1 MQQEFL
7 DLYERELNAL
17 YDRAADFA
25 AEFPGLADRLGGLTR
40 DRLDPGLAGLLEGAA
55 FLAARVRMKVE
66 AEFPVFTTALLEQL
80 LPGYLAP
87 VPATA
92 LLQAQPDFTATDLA
106 EGRRFA
112 AGSYLD
118 ATYREREQ
126 RVSCRFRLAAPLEL
140 WPLEIDMASYFA
152 APAPLQAL
160 GLEVAPTT
168 AAGLRMRVV
177 RRTGPGIPDADG
189 DLPTGKGAPPQVAA
203 LAAAG
208 LDRLPVHLHGPM
220 AEMDDLYEQ
229 IFSRC
234 TRITLR
240 WLDAQGDPCFAPTPP
255 DMLGQIGFD
264 PEERLFPEE
273 ERLFAGF
280 ALLRDHYIL
289 PQKFL
294 GFRLSGLGQVLRR
307 VEAPAFDLLFEFDEA
322 VPALVPVVT
331 ARTLRLHAVPAINLF
346 SERSARI
353 RVGET
358 RREHLVTPL
367 ASPHENY
374 EIHSVQAVRALYG
387 GKRKPEPVWPLYGQP
402 ADASRPTEALHYSLV
417 RRPRRLNTA
426 ELRRGVQGDYIGTE
440 TLISLHEP
448 AAIDDPERVQG
459 LQADLLC
466 TNRHLP
472 ALLPIGETTAD
483 FRLVEDT
490 SVGFVCIAGPTPP
503 REALTDQDRHSA
515 RGATRGARL
524 WQLINC
530 LSFNL
535 TGLRDRHPD
544 DPAAGLRDVLSLFA
558 DISDS
563 ITERQV
569 QGLVGAQTRPMV
581 RSVRGPDG
589 FAPARG
595 IEVTLTFDERAYEG
609 TGFALLGAVLDR
621 FLADYVQINSFTET
635 VIAGRKRGAVMRW
648 PPRSGTGPML

>member
-66 AEFPVFTTALLEQL
+66 AEFPVFTTTLLDQL

-87 VPATA
+87 VPSAA
-92 LLQAQPDFTATDLA
+92 LLQAQPDFAAPDLA
-106 EGRRFA
+106 QGRRFA
-112 AGSYLD
+112 PGAWLD
-118 ATYREREQ
+118 ASYRERDQ
-126 RVSCRFRLAAPLEL
+126 RVSCRFRLAAPLEI
-140 WPLEIDMASYFA
+140 WPLEIDTARYFA
-152 APAPLQAL
+152 TPAPLQAL

-177 RRTGPGIPDADG
+177 RRTGPGTPDPDADPPAG
-189 DLPTGKGAPPQVAA
+189 ADAPPPVAG
-203 LAAAG
+203 LAQAG

-220 AEMDDLYEQ
+220 AEMNELYAQ
-229 IFSRC
+229 LFGTC

-240 WLDAQGDPCFAPTPP
+240 WLDAQGDPCFAPAPP
-255 DMLGQIGFD
+255 GLLEQVGFD
-264 PEERLFPEE
+264 PDERLFPEE
-273 ERLFAGF
+273 GRLFAGF

-294 GFRLSGLGQVLRR
+294 GVRLTGLAGLLAR
-307 VEAPAFDLLFEFDEA
+307 VDAPAFDLLFEFDEA
-322 VPALVPVVT
+322 SPALVPAVT
-331 ARTLRLHAVPAINLF
+331 AGTLRLYAAPAINLF
-346 SERSARI
+346 PERSARI
-353 RVGET
+353 RVDET

-374 EIHSVQAVRALYG
+374 EVHSVQAVRAHYG
-387 GKRKPEPVWPLYGQP
+387 GTRKAVPVWPLYGAP
-402 ADASRPTEALHYSLV
+402 ADSARPSEALHYSLT
-417 RRPRRLNTA
+417 RRPRRINTA
-426 ELRRGVQGDYIGTE
+426 ELRRGVQGDYTGTE

-448 AAIDDPERVQG
+448 AGIDDPERVQG

-490 SVGFVCIAGPTPP
+490 SIGFGCLAGPTPP
-503 REALTDQDRHSA
+503 RAALTDQDRHSA
-515 RGATRGARL
+515 RGAPRGARL
-524 WQLINC
+524 WQLVNC

-544 DPAAGLRDVLSLFA
+544 DPAAGLRDVLALFA
-558 DISDS
+558 DLSDS

-569 QGLVGAQTRPMV
+569 QGLVGAQTRPTV

-589 FAPARG
+589 FSPARG

-609 TGFALLGAVLDR
+609 SGFAVLGAVLDR
-621 FLADYVQINSFTET
+621 FLADYVQINAFTET